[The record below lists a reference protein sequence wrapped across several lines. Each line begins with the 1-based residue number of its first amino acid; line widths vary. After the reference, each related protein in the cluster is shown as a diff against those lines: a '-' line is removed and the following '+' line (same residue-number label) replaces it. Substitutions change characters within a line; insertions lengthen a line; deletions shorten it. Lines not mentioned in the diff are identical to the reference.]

1 MDVLKQILR
10 FRVALASLLIF
21 SLFCPAVFS
30 RDERRGVAENITE
43 NTIGGIGAIIVMAS
57 V

>member
-1 MDVLKQILR
+1 MLKQILR